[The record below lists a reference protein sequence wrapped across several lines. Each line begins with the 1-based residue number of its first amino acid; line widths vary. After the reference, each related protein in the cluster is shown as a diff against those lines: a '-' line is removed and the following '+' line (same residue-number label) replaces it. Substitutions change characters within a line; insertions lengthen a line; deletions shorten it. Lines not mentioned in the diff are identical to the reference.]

1 MNLTFQA
8 GIDAPAYKI
17 DAHQLNLE
25 LAAALGGW
33 NNGYDTSGTHQ
44 SGVVIRLD
52 AGVDI
57 ANTVTVVAETS
68 EF

>member
-1 MNLTFQA
+1 MISTRRLVHIVKTFSVFKDRIKS
-8 GIDAPAYKI
+8 IDYCLNRFDQDIKASFVDLYSKI
-17 DAHQLNLE
+17 
-25 LAAALGGW
+25 
-33 NNGYDTSGTHQ
+33 
-44 SGVVIRLD
+44 D